1 MDTPALVALAG
12 RFTDE
17 HLIGSDASFSSPSD
31 VQLLALALLAVFLFF
46 RRVLTS
52 RPAFHTRRTDM
63 ATKTDFTAQE
73 WEVLRDVPHL
83 VMLSV
88 ATAGSSGP
96 IGSIKEAFAPLGAIM
111 EAAKGNDALLRA
123 ICDRAELQAG
133 QEALRTLIKAGGDA
147 KTLRDRIQNAAADKA
162 AAANAILKQKGSPED
177 LRAYRQLLTD
187 VADRTANAA
196 KEGSFL
202 GFGGE
207 RVSEGERAV
216 IKRISE
222 ALEIARA

>member
-1 MDTPALVALAG
+1 
-12 RFTDE
+12 
-17 HLIGSDASFSSPSD
+17 
-31 VQLLALALLAVFLFF
+31 
-46 RRVLTS
+46 
-52 RPAFHTRRTDM
+52 M
-63 ATKTDFTAQE
+63 ATKADFSAQE

-96 IGSIKEAFAPLGAIM
+96 IGSIKEAFAPLGAII
-111 EAAKGNDALLRA
+111 EATKGHDELLRG
-123 ICDRAELQAG
+123 ICDREELKAAQ
-133 QEALRTLIKAGGDA
+133 QSLHNLIKAGGDA
-147 KTLRDRIQNAAADKA
+147 KALRDELQNAAAEKA

-177 LRAYRQLLTD
+177 LKAFRQLLMD
-187 VADRTANAA
+187 IADRTANAA

-216 IKRISE
+216 IKRIAQ
-222 ALEIARA
+222 ALEVEQA

>member
-1 MDTPALVALAG
+1 
-12 RFTDE
+12 
-17 HLIGSDASFSSPSD
+17 
-31 VQLLALALLAVFLFF
+31 
-46 RRVLTS
+46 
-52 RPAFHTRRTDM
+52 M
-63 ATKTDFTAQE
+63 ATKADFTAQE

-96 IGSIKEAFAPLGAIM
+96 IGSIKEAFAPLGAII
-111 EAAKGNDALLRA
+111 EAAKGNDELLRGV
-123 ICDRAELQAG
+123 CDREELKAAQQSLRSSIKTGSDAK
-133 QEALRTLIKAGGDA
+133 ALRDEL
-147 KTLRDRIQNAAADKA
+147 QNAAAEKA

-177 LRAYRQLLTD
+177 LKAFRQLLMD
-187 VADRTANAA
+187 IADRTANAA

-216 IKRISE
+216 INRISQ
-222 ALEIARA
+222 ALEIERA

>member
-1 MDTPALVALAG
+1 
-12 RFTDE
+12 
-17 HLIGSDASFSSPSD
+17 
-31 VQLLALALLAVFLFF
+31 
-46 RRVLTS
+46 
-52 RPAFHTRRTDM
+52 M
-63 ATKTDFTAQE
+63 ATKADFTAQE

-96 IGSIKEAFAPLGAIM
+96 IGSIKEAFAPLGAII
-111 EAAKGNDALLRA
+111 EAAKGNDELLRGV
-123 ICDRAELQAG
+123 CGREELKAAQ
-133 QEALRTLIKAGGDA
+133 QSLRSSIKTGGDA
-147 KTLRDRIQNAAADKA
+147 KALHDELQNAAAEKA

-177 LRAYRQLLTD
+177 LKAFRQLLMD
-187 VADRTANAA
+187 IADRTANAA

-216 IKRISE
+216 IKRISQ
-222 ALEIARA
+222 ALEIEGA